1 MLPCSLLSLWQH
13 LPPLRDMALSATSG
27 RAHSLMP
34 PPLTT
39 SLVST
44 LVTTVETP
52 PVWLL
57 TLPPSPPRTMSPS
70 RPALVGLC

>member
-1 MLPCSLLSLWQH
+1 MLPCLLLSLWQR
-13 LPPLRDMALSATSG
+13 LPPLPDMALSATSG

-34 PPLTT
+34 SPLTT

-44 LVTTVETP
+44 LVTMVETP

-57 TLPPSPPRTMSPS
+57 TLPPSLPRTMRLS
-70 RPALVGLC
+70 